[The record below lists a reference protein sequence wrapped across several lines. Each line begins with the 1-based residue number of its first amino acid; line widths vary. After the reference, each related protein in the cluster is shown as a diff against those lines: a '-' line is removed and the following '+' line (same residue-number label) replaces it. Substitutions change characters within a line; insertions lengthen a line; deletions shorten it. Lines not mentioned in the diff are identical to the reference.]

1 MANHDPPEHSP
12 EKITV
17 YEGLEA
23 VRKRHEMYVG
33 PTSALTDFVFD
44 AMCLA
49 LTEAHCGTCSEISVR
64 VDGTKF
70 SVLDNGL
77 GLSLEVG
84 RFGRPFAEAA
94 MTVLHACRDHKEHE
108 RLKHEFCGIGLAVV
122 NALSKSASVMSSNGE
137 RSFKQTYIVG
147 TPQGEFEQLP
157 EPLPGGTVLAFEID
171 EAYLHDPRFDAARLR
186 SRIEEA
192 DADFSR
198 VQITIG
204 QGGEG

>member
-1 MANHDPPEHSP
+1 MANPDPPERSLQD
-12 EKITV
+12 ITV

-33 PTSALTDFVFD
+33 PTPALTDFVFD

-49 LTEAHCGTCSEISVR
+49 LTEGHCGTCSEIAVR
-64 VDGTKF
+64 VDGTTF

-108 RLKHEFCGIGLAVV
+108 KLKHEFCGIGLAVV
-122 NALSKSASVMSSNGE
+122 NALSKTASVMSSNGE
-137 RSFKQTYIVG
+137 RSFKQTYITG

-157 EPLPGGTVLAFEID
+157 EAQPSGTVLAFEID
-171 EAYLHDPRFDAARLR
+171 EAYLDDPIFDAARLR

-198 VQITIG
+198 VKLTIG
-204 QGGEG
+204 EG